1 MRPIKLGRAAENFF
15 SLFSGF
21 GLGEEKEYFIENLSL
36 LIASGMNVGAGL
48 ESLAVEVRSFRMKRA
63 VEGISSDIGAGE
75 PLWRALDKSRIFNH
89 SIISLIKIGEE
100 SGRLTENLRLISRQQ
115 QKERVFRSRVRS
127 AMMYPIIVLFL
138 TVVVGAGIAWFIL
151 PRLSIVFGELDI
163 PLPWITRGLIFS
175 GAFLGKYGSVVMPIF
190 LLALATLIYVVF
202 FRKKSKHLG
211 QALLIRFPGVKRLI
225 REVEI
230 ARLGYLLGTLLQ
242 AGLPVLA
249 ALDSLADSTV
259 FRVYQDIYSKLREA
273 VEEGRSIKKSFLLY
287 PEVNILLPLPI
298 QQMIVAAEQSGHL
311 ADTLKTIGDIYEEKT
326 ETTTKNISV
335 LLEPLLLVIVW
346 LGVVAVAL
354 AVILPI
360 YSLIGGLNR

>member
-1 MRPIKLGRAAENFF
+1 MVHGAPVASSNATCLPEIYGKAAI
-15 SLFSGF
+15 
-21 GLGEEKEYFIENLSL
+21 YFDPMDVSDMAAKIN
-36 LIASGMNVGAGL
+36 
-48 ESLAVEVRSFRMKRA
+48 EV
-63 VEGISSDIGAGE
+63 
-75 PLWRALDKSRIFNH
+75 LDN
-89 SIISLIKIGEE
+89 
-100 SGRLTENLRLISRQQ
+100 Q
-115 QKERVFRSRVRS
+115 
-127 AMMYPIIVLFL
+127 
-138 TVVVGAGIAWFIL
+138 
-151 PRLSIVFGELDI
+151 EL
-163 PLPWITRGLIFS
+163 
-175 GAFLGKYGSVVMPIF
+175 
-190 LLALATLIYVVF
+190 
-202 FRKKSKHLG
+202 RKKLIEAGYKQSKKYSWAKMAE
-211 QALLIRFPGVKRLI
+211 Q
-225 REVEI
+225 
-230 ARLGYLLGTLLQ
+230 T
-242 AGLPVLA
+242 
-249 ALDSLADSTV
+249 